1 MRMSVLQ
8 QSLHKSRTYITS
20 RNGAIIAFALL
31 LAVMGIATIAQTV
44 RVAQT
49 GREID
54 TLIAEQTALERTHK
68 ALLLR
73 MADAAL
79 VTSGTATLE
88 TALLGVPQLV
98 CYRGNA
104 LSVMLA
110 RKLIKVKYISLV
122 NLILDRE
129 VVTELIQDDLNRDN
143 ITTRLASLLSSEGRQ
158 QAHQIK
164 EELWNRLGG
173 AGASANAGRIVI
185 EALKKLS
192 KA

>member
-54 TLIAEQTALERTHK
+54 MLIAEQTALERTHK

-73 MADAAL
+73 MADAQSMQRIERYAEQTGMIP
-79 VTSGTATLE
+79 VQYTSVRFMI
-88 TALLGVPQLV
+88 LGVNKGQV
-98 CYRGNA
+98 I
-104 LSVMLA
+104 VT
-110 RKLIKVKYISLV
+110 KVLEQSP
-122 NLILDRE
+122 
-129 VVTELIQDDLNRDN
+129 
-143 ITTRLASLLSSEGRQ
+143 
-158 QAHQIK
+158 
-164 EELWNRLGG
+164 
-173 AGASANAGRIVI
+173 
-185 EALKKLS
+185 
-192 KA
+192 